1 VHIKAVDAQHEDK
14 DFTFDHCYGSD
25 SLQTKV
31 YADLG
36 QPIVLQALDGFNGT
50 IFAYGQT
57 GSGKSFS
64 MMGDAESK
72 GIIPQLNEDLFEKL
86 ALKLEQMEAA
96 ALQQDSNAKTKF
108 MVTVS
113 FLEVYNEDIKDLLNP
128 SDKKLKIHE
137 NPKLGIYVEDLCE
150 LVSYFLTVVILPVR
164 SGLSCCTVKQ
174 CTAPPCAQC
183 QQAMLSFRHIQ
194 RRQILLLLLTLLSL
208 LTICHLCV
216 SQIVRDSSDLMRLIY
231 QGNAVRRV
239 AATKMNDQSS
249 RSHSVFTIKVEQK
262 TVTELVGGVTREQTV
277 KAKVN
282 LVDLAGSERAAK
294 TGASGATL
302 KEGANINL
310 SLMALGNV
318 INMLS
323 EGAAR

>member
-1 VHIKAVDAQHEDK
+1 MSSKETARECKNIITISDTTVHIKAVDAQHEDK

-137 NPKLGIYVEDLCE
+137 NPKQGIYVEDLCE
-150 LVSYFLTVVILPVR
+150 LVR
-164 SGLSCCTVKQ
+164 N
-174 CTAPPCAQC
+174 
-183 QQAMLSFRHIQ
+183 
-194 RRQILLLLLTLLSL
+194 
-208 LTICHLCV
+208 CV
-216 SQIVRDSSDLMRLIY
+216 
-231 QGNAVRRV
+231 AV
-239 AATKMNDQSS
+239 
-249 RSHSVFTIKVEQK
+249 
-262 TVTELVGGVTREQTV
+262 
-277 KAKVN
+277 
-282 LVDLAGSERAAK
+282 
-294 TGASGATL
+294 
-302 KEGANINL
+302 
-310 SLMALGNV
+310 
-318 INMLS
+318 
-323 EGAAR
+323 

>member
-1 VHIKAVDAQHEDK
+1 MSSKETARECKNIITISDTTVHIQAVDAQHEDK

-128 SDKKLKIHE
+128 SEKKLKIHE
-137 NPKLGIYVEDLCE
+137 NPKQGIYVEDLCE
-150 LVSYFLTVVILPVR
+150 LVS
-164 SGLSCCTVKQ
+164 Q
-174 CTAPPCAQC
+174 CNCRALMLQCADT
-183 QQAMLSFRHIQ
+183 RI
-194 RRQILLLLLTLLSL
+194 ILLRKRSL
-208 LTICHLCV
+208 LH
-216 SQIVRDSSDLMRLIY
+216 
-231 QGNAVRRV
+231 
-239 AATKMNDQSS
+239 
-249 RSHSVFTIKVEQK
+249 
-262 TVTELVGGVTREQTV
+262 
-277 KAKVN
+277 N
-282 LVDLAGSERAAK
+282 LECRPAF
-294 TGASGATL
+294 
-302 KEGANINL
+302 
-310 SLMALGNV
+310 V
-318 INMLS
+318 I
-323 EGAAR
+323 AHII